1 MLSGRVKGSE
11 TEAAKSDDCLASDS
25 LRVNT
30 FQIFRGQ
37 MSNAN
42 QAVESLYFVLSK

>member
-1 MLSGRVKGSE
+1 MLSGRVEGSE

-25 LRVNT
+25 LRVDT
-30 FQIFRGQ
+30 FQGQ
-37 MSNAN
+37 VSDAN